1 MEGRAWTG
9 HCMVL
14 IRSSVHCTGHSRSHF
29 YFRGQFCPTTK
40 RAEETAETIEVIEDV
55 KLAFMPIGEVIL
67 TDLLVRLL
75 YYQGGGNIGG
85 PSIIIPGSGGGPS
98 QTLSIIS

>member
-1 MEGRAWTG
+1 MRMEGRAWTG

-14 IRSSVHCTGHSRSHF
+14 IRSSVHRTGHSRSHF

-55 KLAFMPIGEVIL
+55 KLAFMPILE
-67 TDLLVRLL
+67 R
-75 YYQGGGNIGG
+75 
-85 PSIIIPGSGGGPS
+85 
-98 QTLSIIS
+98 